1 MKKESKAT
9 NSVFNYS
16 KLIVESIFYSLILTI
31 IIISLPFLLGMILN
45 TPNAESVNVFILLL
59 CVVIEAI
66 IVWLSLLT
74 DFIKDDELKEKKE
87 DEDDDF

>member
-9 NSVFNYS
+9 N
-16 KLIVESIFYSLILTI
+16 IVESIFYSLILTI

-45 TPNAESVNVFILLL
+45 TPNAESVNVYILLL
-59 CVVIEAI
+59 CVAIETI

>member
-1 MKKESKAT
+1 MKKKNKEISKVT
-9 NSVFNYS
+9 SV
-16 KLIVESIFYSLILTI
+16 VESFFYSLISTI
-31 IIISLPFLLGMILN
+31 IIISLPFLLGMMLN
-45 TPNAESVNVFILLL
+45 TPNAESVNVIILLL

-87 DEDDDF
+87 DEEDDF

>member
-1 MKKESKAT
+1 MKKKNKEISKVT
-9 NSVFNYS
+9 SV
-16 KLIVESIFYSLILTI
+16 VESFFYSLISTI
-31 IIISLPFLLGMILN
+31 IIISLPFLLGMMLN
-45 TPNAESVNVFILLL
+45 TPNAESVNVVILLL

-87 DEDDDF
+87 DEEDDF

>member
-1 MKKESKAT
+1 MKKKNKEISKVT
-9 NSVFNYS
+9 SV
-16 KLIVESIFYSLILTI
+16 VESFFYSLISTI
-31 IIISLPFLLGMILN
+31 IIISLPFLLGMMLN
-45 TPNAESVNVFILLL
+45 TPNAESVNVIILLL

-66 IVWLSLLT
+66 IIWLSLLT